1 MPETWA
7 TSALYLEAANLRL
20 PAVEEKEEM
29 AATELEGG
37 AWSWRSGRVGGGSV
51 RGDREGILE
60 KDIEFEVGILKSTWE
75 FVR

>member
-1 MPETWA
+1 M
-7 TSALYLEAANLRL
+7 
-20 PAVEEKEEM
+20 
-29 AATELEGG
+29 
-37 AWSWRSGRVGGGSV
+37 GGGSV